1 MPETTEQ
8 RRAAGRKAAV
18 TRKRH
23 IAEAEAHKR
32 PEVEAHKPPEAE
44 THKRPGTVDRTTDL
58 SDEVLKSLESAQ
70 RAAIEAVHRFID
82 TVDKTLP
89 PRSEMAPKRQ
99 DVIDSAMEMADRLV
113 HIQYDFLRRIVAD
126 AGKALGRSTDG
137 K

>member
-1 MPETTEQ
+1 MPETTAQ
-8 RRAAGRKAAV
+8 RSAAGRKAAV

-32 PEVEAHKPPEAE
+32 PGA
-44 THKRPGTVDRTTDL
+44 VDRTTDL
-58 SDEVLKSLESAQ
+58 SEEVFKSLESAQ
-70 RAAIEAVHRFID
+70 RAAIEAVRRFID

-89 PRSEMAPKRQ
+89 AHAEPPSKRQ
-99 DVIDSAMEMADRLV
+99 DVVDSAMEMADRLV

-126 AGKALGRSTDG
+126 AGRTLSRSEHGTSGG